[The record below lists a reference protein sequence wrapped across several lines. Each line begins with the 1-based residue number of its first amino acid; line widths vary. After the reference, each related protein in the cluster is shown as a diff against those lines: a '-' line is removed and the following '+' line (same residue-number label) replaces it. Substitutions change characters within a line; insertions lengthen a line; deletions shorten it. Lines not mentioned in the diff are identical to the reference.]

1 MTVVYTIMRST
12 PFTYPELIEIYCK
25 EVEAQKVCDVFNSD
39 NTSLTQKYYVDSY
52 TIKENNIKQLI
63 KDFKLED

>member
-12 PFTYPELIEIYCK
+12 PFTYPELIEISCK

-52 TIKENNIKQLI
+52 TIE
-63 KDFKLED
+63 

>member
-12 PFTYPELIEIYCK
+12 PFTYPELIEIYYK
-25 EVEAQKVCDVFNSD
+25 ESEAQKVCNVFNQA

-52 TIKENNIKQLI
+52 TIE
-63 KDFKLED
+63 